1 MTFCIQT
8 DGDVANAKLQK
19 AGVIFS
25 FRIPFMIFFAL
36 AVSNIHSYMYLM
48 EALFKR
54 ICISFMHVKYIQL
67 DLIAIVHG
75 ISFGEGDENTLK
87 LDCDDG
93 CTFCE
98 FSKTHRIMYLNG

>member
-1 MTFCIQT
+1 
-8 DGDVANAKLQK
+8 
-19 AGVIFS
+19 
-25 FRIPFMIFFAL
+25 MIFFAL
-36 AVSNIHSYMYLM
+36 SCIKYTFICIFNGGFILN
-48 EALFKR
+48 
-54 ICISFMHVKYIQL
+54 ICISFMNVKYMQL

-98 FSKTHRIMYLNG
+98 FIKIRKIMYFNG